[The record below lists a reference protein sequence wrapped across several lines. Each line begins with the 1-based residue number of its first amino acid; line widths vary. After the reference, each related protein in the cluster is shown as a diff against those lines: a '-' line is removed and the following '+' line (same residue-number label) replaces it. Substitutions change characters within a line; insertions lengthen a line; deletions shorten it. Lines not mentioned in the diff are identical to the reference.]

1 MTAAAR
7 KEYTEEIEQQQL
19 EVQNM
24 VLSGLEQIN
33 NLRYLPESHEL
44 DDDPVLAKQG
54 IHKIYFKEYKIFF
67 IIDHITNTV
76 YVIRI
81 LHMLVDSK
89 SQLYR
94 TLRITT

>member
-33 NLRYLPESHEL
+33 E
-44 DDDPVLAKQG
+44 G
-54 IHKIYFKEYKIFF
+54 
-67 IIDHITNTV
+67 
-76 YVIRI
+76 RI
-81 LHMLVDSK
+81 KDFNEVCDRLEKKYREWYSK
-89 SQLYR
+89 ANQ
-94 TLRITT
+94 